1 MSQTYPHT
9 EILLDRRQKHVLNQA
24 NLRELYG
31 VYRHFQQHFS
41 YIVAMEVGFTTP
53 YAISAYRHYS
63 CGFESHSG
71 DAYSIQH
78 HVIKFV
84 SDLLQALLDWQLK

>member
-1 MSQTYPHT
+1 M
-9 EILLDRRQKHVLNQA
+9 K
-24 NLRELYG
+24 
-31 VYRHFQQHFS
+31 
-41 YIVAMEVGFTTP
+41 VGFITP

-63 CGFESHSG
+63 CGFESRSG

-84 SDLLQALLDWQLK
+84 SDLLQVDGFLRVFWFLPPIKLTATI